1 MCIRLSSAADFFDS
15 VVFVLCLLNLF
26 DSNVVYEEF
35 FRSSSYASL
44 APNNVNEE
52 IDATATMNNNGL
64 RDFLAFI
71 TIVALVLTI
80 FGAIMMLK
88 FSLHGITPGNS
99 IVKYIVRYLSISNLL
114 VGIVAMPLNTYVQMC
129 QGELSCNVA
138 CLSRYFFTFIF
149 STDSLIIL
157 ATLCHFK
164 RDLIVKV
171 PFGKTACVTSANK
184 GRLIVIYKIISFV
197 PNVILAGG
205 YLYLMLTDN
214 TPPCRP
220 DEKHKKTTH
229 YYLGMAEGV
238 KTGILFSVCFTVI
251 IKDVSKIRKTLADQ
265 ASRVGKSSVR
275 GLQTAKVT
283 ANIYFAV
290 VFIVMWIPFS
300 GIAAFASYIPPVYY
314 EEAITV
320 GYTLAYTSFALL
332 PICYA
337 LTDGN
342 FKTYVRGTFALN
354 KVWPPVILASARSNV
369 VMPLDT
375 VQAKR

>member
-1 MCIRLSSAADFFDS
+1 
-15 VVFVLCLLNLF
+15 
-26 DSNVVYEEF
+26 
-35 FRSSSYASL
+35 
-44 APNNVNEE
+44 
-52 IDATATMNNNGL
+52 
-64 RDFLAFI
+64 
-71 TIVALVLTI
+71 
-80 FGAIMMLK
+80 
-88 FSLHGITPGNS
+88 
-99 IVKYIVRYLSISNLL
+99 
-114 VGIVAMPLNTYVQMC
+114 MPLNTYVQMC
-129 QGELSCNVA
+129 QGVLSCNIA

-171 PFGKTACVTSANK
+171 PFGKAACVTIANK
-184 GRLIVIYKIISFV
+184 GRLIIIYKLISFV
-197 PNVILAGG
+197 PNMILAGG
-205 YLYLMLTDN
+205 YLYLMVADK

-220 DEKHKKTTH
+220 DEKYKKTTH
-229 YYLGMAEGV
+229 YYLGIAEGV

-265 ASRVGKSSVR
+265 ASRVDQSSVR
-275 GLQTAKVT
+275 GVQTAKVT

-300 GIAAFASYIPPVYY
+300 VIAAFASYIPPVYY
-314 EEAITV
+314 EDAFTV

-342 FKTYVRGTFALN
+342 FKTYVRETFGLN
-354 KVWPPVILASARSNV
+354 NIWRPVVSDWTKRNV
-369 VMPLDT
+369 VKPLGT
-375 VQAKR
+375 EQAMKTTA

>member
-1 MCIRLSSAADFFDS
+1 MKNSFF
-15 VVFVLCLLNLF
+15 
-26 DSNVVYEEF
+26 
-35 FRSSSYASL
+35 SSSCAVL
-44 APNNVNEE
+44 ACKAANKERNP
-52 IDATATMNNNGL
+52 TADMYNAGL
-64 RDFLAFI
+64 RDFLAFVTVI
-71 TIVALVLTI
+71 TFILTI
-80 FGAIMMLK
+80 FGGIMMLK
-88 FSLHGITPGNS
+88 FSLHGITPGNDTM
-99 IVKYIVRYLSISNLL
+99 KYIVRYLSMSNLL
-114 VGIVAMPLNTYVQMC
+114 VGIVAMPLNAYVQMC
-129 QGELSCNVA
+129 QGELSCNIA

-184 GRLIVIYKIISFV
+184 RRLIIIYKLISFV

-205 YLYLMLTDN
+205 YLYLMVADN

-220 DEKHKKTTH
+220 DEKYKKTTH

-265 ASRVGKSSVR
+265 ASRVGQSSVR
-275 GLQTAKVT
+275 GVQTSKVT

-300 GIAAFASYIPPVYY
+300 VIAAFASYIPPVYY
-314 EEAITV
+314 EDAFTV

-342 FKTYVRGTFALN
+342 FKTYVRETFGLN
-354 KVWPPVILASARSNV
+354 NVWPPAVSDWKKRNV

-375 VQAKR
+375 EQATNTK